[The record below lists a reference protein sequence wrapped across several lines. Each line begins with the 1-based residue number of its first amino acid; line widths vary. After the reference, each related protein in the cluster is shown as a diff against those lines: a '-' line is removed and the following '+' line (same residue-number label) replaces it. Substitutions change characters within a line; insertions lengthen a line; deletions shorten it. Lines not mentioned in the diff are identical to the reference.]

1 MYSSGRSNRLYRE
14 GGLGDQWGEMK
25 TKCFLALSIG
35 AGLIVGAGARAEA
48 QVRENEATARAPGAA
63 SSAPSIPA
71 RAEDSTHSYDARAL
85 RFESSWGNVRLI
97 RGADGP
103 VVGTGGW
110 FRDFEVEKLLAS
122 SPSAVAQARVYQ
134 TNNFRGSLVG
144 GIGAATT
151 VIGIVV
157 TANRSNNASSPVL
170 IIGGVGAM
178 VWGAQHLSMSYSAL
192 SRALW
197 WYNRDLTR

>member
-1 MYSSGRSNRLYRE
+1 
-14 GGLGDQWGEMK
+14 MK
-25 TKCFLALSIG
+25 TRFLWALTIS
-35 AGLIVGAGARAEA
+35 AGLIAGAGASAGA
-48 QVRENEATARAPGAA
+48 QVKEAVETAAGPAAANSARRLPERAA
-63 SSAPSIPA
+63 
-71 RAEDSTHSYDARAL
+71 DSTHSYDARAL

-110 FRDFEVEKLLAS
+110 FRDLDLEKLLAS
-122 SPSAVAQARVYQ
+122 SPSAVAEARVYQ

-151 VIGIVV
+151 VVGVLV
-157 TANRSNNASSPVL
+157 AANASNNASSPVL
-170 IIGGVGAM
+170 VIGGVGAM
-178 VWGAQHLSMSYSAL
+178 VWGARHLSMSYSAL
-192 SRALW
+192 SRAVW